1 MVACRSHF
9 LLLNFYALLQMETIS
24 GLRYRADDAMRAVSR
39 RAVRLARRKEIEEE
53 ILNSEKLKVVSA
65 SQICFSKYL

>member
-1 MVACRSHF
+1 
-9 LLLNFYALLQMETIS
+9 MESIS

-53 ILNSEKLKVVSA
+53 IINSEKLKVIVLV
-65 SQICFSKYL
+65 ILKKLLLL